1 MSTIRVRVGNTSA
14 TITGLDA
21 ATIRAMVE
29 RATGG
34 AVKLLEDALEP
45 VAANARREWY
55 GPNGVNRETGKS
67 GDIQVVTTVDIAK
80 AEARVS
86 VGSTDMS
93 TVTGLKK
100 DGANDDR
107 ARRVMG
113 GRDMYRVRFIHQPW
127 TNTLRAQA
135 VTQDEWWAWSRRGLP
150 TLPPPT
156 DAWWTD
162 KTHGK
167 GLARGKWYIKAT
179 GHEDRATVA
188 PGTGKLLPDLVTK
201 PAKAALKRVRP
212 QLAAAIAQG
221 VSRGR

>member
-1 MSTIRVRVGNTSA
+1 MSTIRVRSGNTSA

-67 GDIQVVTTVDIAK
+67 GDIQVVTTIDIAK
-80 AEARVS
+80 AEARVG
-86 VGSTDMS
+86 VGSTDLS
-93 TVTGLKK
+93 TVAMRKGKGHV
-100 DGANDDR
+100 DA
-107 ARRVMG
+107 
-113 GRDMYRVRFIHQPW
+113 YRVRFIHRPW
-127 TNTLRAQA
+127 MTTLHAKA
-135 VTQDEWWAWSRRGLP
+135 VSQEDWWVWKKTGAP
-150 TLPPPT
+150 VLPPPT
-156 DAWWTD
+156 DPWWRNPDTLESR
-162 KTHGK
+162 K
-167 GLARGKWYIKAT
+167 GLGGGKWYIKVT
-179 GHEDRATVA
+179 GNEGHTTV
-188 PGTGKLLPDLVTK
+188 PEGTGRLLPDLVTK

>member
-1 MSTIRVRVGNTSA
+1 MNTVRVRSGNTSA

-21 ATIRAMVE
+21 STIRAMVE

-34 AVKLLEDALEP
+34 AVRLLEETLEP

-55 GPNGVNRETGKS
+55 GPNGVERETGKS
-67 GDIQVVTTVDIAK
+67 GDIQVVTTVDLSR

-86 VGSTDMS
+86 VGSTDLS
-93 TVTGLKK
+93 TV
-100 DGANDDR
+100 AM
-107 ARRVMG
+107 RRGPGQV
-113 GRDMYRVRFIHQPW
+113 DAYRVRFIHQPW
-127 TNTLRAQA
+127 SNTLRAQA
-135 VTQDEWWAWSRRGLP
+135 VTQDEWWAWNRRGLP

-156 DAWWTD
+156 DAWWSD

-167 GLARGKWYIKAT
+167 GLARGRWYIKAT

-188 PGTGKLLPDLVTK
+188 PGTGRLLPDLVTK

-221 VSRGR
+221 VSRG